1 MRKVTIVVPV
11 LITSCQVS
19 ENLNNG
25 PLTAQINTTMQAA
38 ANANGLPAAFDM
50 LCAIRPKDFDMA
62 SERGLAKSV
71 A

>member
-19 ENLNNG
+19 ENWNNG
-25 PLTAQINTTMQAA
+25 PLTAQTSTNTQAV

-62 SERGLAKSV
+62 SERGLVKTV